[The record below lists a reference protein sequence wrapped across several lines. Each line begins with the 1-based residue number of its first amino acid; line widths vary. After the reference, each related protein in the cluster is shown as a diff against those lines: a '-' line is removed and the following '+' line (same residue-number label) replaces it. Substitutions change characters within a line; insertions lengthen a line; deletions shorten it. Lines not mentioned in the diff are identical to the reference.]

1 MADGEREAEERR
13 REGGPAER
21 RRLFEAERG
30 LPERTPADEPPEREE
45 REERDAEEEA
55 TDEGS

>member
-21 RRLFEAERG
+21 RRLFEAERD

-45 REERDAEEEA
+45 RDAEEEA